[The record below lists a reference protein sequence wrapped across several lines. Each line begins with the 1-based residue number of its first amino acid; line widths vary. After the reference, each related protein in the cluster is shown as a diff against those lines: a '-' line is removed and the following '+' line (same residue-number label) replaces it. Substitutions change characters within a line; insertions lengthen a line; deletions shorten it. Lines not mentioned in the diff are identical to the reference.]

1 MKYMLKLMM
10 KLVNAGSPSE
20 DERYLAR
27 SVDVYDLEI
36 RLKSLER
43 SRN

>member
-1 MKYMLKLMM
+1 MKYIRQLMIRW
-10 KLVNAGSPSE
+10 VHSRSPSE
-20 DERYLAR
+20 GERYLAR

-36 RLKSLER
+36 RLKTLER